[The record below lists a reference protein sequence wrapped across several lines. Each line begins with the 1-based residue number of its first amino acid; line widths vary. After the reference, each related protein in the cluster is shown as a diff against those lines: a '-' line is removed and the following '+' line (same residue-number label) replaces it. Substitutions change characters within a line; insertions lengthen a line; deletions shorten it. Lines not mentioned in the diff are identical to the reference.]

1 MLFFKCFFGMEIELL
16 VVGNFFGG
24 KTMKTKIF
32 TVLSVSA
39 IILLITSIIVYTY
52 PTGITGRTKKTSTQ
66 GCGSCHSNNTAI
78 TGTFSGPDT
87 VTVGQTVNFS
97 FTITRTGS
105 NAGGGVDIATR
116 LGTLAV
122 GPGSAYLRIQSGE
135 LTHQNP
141 FTLTSGSFTGQFSY
155 TAPGTPGIDTL
166 WLTEAIGHS
175 NGWNWGTEKRIIV
188 RSPLGVENENNPVQ
202 FKLNQN
208 YPNPFNPATTI
219 NFEIPVRSDVKITVL
234 DIAGRE
240 VETIINSQMQPGSHS
255 VSWNAANYSSGVYF
269 YKIETGSFVDA
280 KKMLLI
286 K

>member
-1 MLFFKCFFGMEIELL
+1 MCGEPIYKIGEI
-16 VVGNFFGG
+16 
-24 KTMKTKIF
+24 MKTRIF
-32 TVLSVSA
+32 AVLTLSTI
-39 IILLITSIIVYTY
+39 IILIASVIVYTY

-87 VTVGQTVNFS
+87 VTAGQTVTYS

-105 NAGGGVDIATR
+105 NAGGGCDIATR

-122 GPGSAYLRIQSGE
+122 GPGASYLRIQNGE

-155 TAPGTPGIDTL
+155 TAPNNPGIDTL
-166 WLTEAIGHS
+166 WLTEAVGHT

-188 RSPLGVENENNPVQ
+188 RTTTGISNNGIAAEY
-202 FKLNQN
+202 KLSQN

-219 NFEIPVRSDVKITVL
+219 NFEIPVQSNVTIKVY
-234 DIAGRE
+234 DIAGKE
-240 VETIINSQMQPGSHS
+240 VETILNNQMQPGSHS
-255 VSWNAANYSSGVYF
+255 VQWNALNYSSGIYL
-269 YKIETGSFVDA
+269 YKIETGSFADT
-280 KKMLLI
+280 KKMMLM